1 MLVPLT
7 STILAAMLSLPG
19 YAVDDAAT
27 RADRYRPVAEV
38 IAAEAKSPETAA
50 ALVALGWHESGFAQA
65 VIEGHCERMP
75 SHSRCDKGRA
85 RGVWQA
91 WRVACPAAYA
101 FEAGSPESL
110 RAEVHC
116 AANNLYSA
124 RNRCI
129 TRADDAWSWMF
140 SGYRGASCTWPAAA
154 GRAQTF
160 RKVLEMVRR
169 LG

>member
-1 MLVPLT
+1 MPAIETV
-7 STILAAMLSLPG
+7 LAAMLSLPG
-19 YAVDDAAT
+19 YSLDDQAT
-27 RADRYRPVAEV
+27 RAERYRPVAEAISAV
-38 IAAEAKSPETAA
+38 SQSPETAA

-65 VIEGHCERMP
+65 VLEGHCERMP
-75 SHSRCDKGRA
+75 SHSRCDQGRA

-101 FEAGSPESL
+101 YEAGTPESL
-110 RAEVHC
+110 LAEAKC

-129 TRADDAWSWMF
+129 TRADDAWSGMF
-140 SGYRGASCTWPAAA
+140 SGYRGASCTWAPAA
-154 GRAQTF
+154 RRVQTF
-160 RKVLEMVRR
+160 RVVLAMIRR